1 MLQNIYKNLR
11 AENNELKLRHTELQ
25 GETAECKDR
34 MNGLNVEV
42 SKLSNYC
49 EMVAVT
55 NTTLETQRKRLATQS
70 ASLLSQYNDLLL
82 ELSSGCEK
90 SVVDKLRE
98 LCLKKERL
106 EKMFREYDISIE
118 KSMPRVS
125 GKGHL
130 SGKLTEL
137 TPTLDDAI
145 YGRLWEAQ
153 TPSIDSTTAHLLS
166 STSLLKQYSLNS
178 SVNKLIDKVILVAP
192 VSQLLKIN
200 MLQFL

>member
-34 MNGLNVEV
+34 MNALNVEV

-55 NTTLETQRKRLATQS
+55 NTTLEANRKRLATQS

-130 SGKLTEL
+130 KD
-137 TPTLDDAI
+137 TPTLDDSI
-145 YGRLWEAQ
+145 YGRLWEAE
-153 TPSIDSTTAHLLS
+153 TPSIDSSSAHLLS
-166 STSLLKQYSLNS
+166 STSLLRQYSLTS
-178 SVNKLIDKVILVAP
+178 SASKLIDRVILV
-192 VSQLLKIN
+192 VL
-200 MLQFL
+200 